1 MIGAPLKPLE
11 ENGKRR
17 DSTSSID
24 ASTCTVQETMASGD
38 NFLAG
43 LSRVEQPARQLTIVT
58 MSHAEHMGLIFPNWV
73 RLCYRRGPM
82 EYTPYDMNMPP
93 KLVPRPPLH
102 YKFDPPLTERGHI
115 VAETYGRGL
124 ISHGVRPYEIFCSP
138 DMKSVQTAAGVV
150 KGLGLSFTS
159 INIEPALMSYRQMLP
174 ARYHEMLLSPKTF
187 FGLGYPINTQYIPL
201 RGGIVPSEN
210 IESYN
215 FRIQSFFNERI
226 AKIEQKYVIVIS
238 DNVMV
243 DISQNIRIDTV
254 DDILKSTRK
263 HTCQRNF
270 ISLQKGEAHLLQDPV
285 MPLTKSLYCV
295 KPFYWSEVPLKLSV
309 PNHPELNQN

>member
-159 INIEPALMSYRQMLP
+159 
-174 ARYHEMLLSPKTF
+174 F

-215 FRIQSFFNERI
+215 LRIQSFFNERI